1 MRTLNKSEID
11 LLKHVLHAALDGRNG
26 TVCSDAQPE
35 RFAALNKLVEDGYM
49 EGGHSCAMTGPGIRY
64 FYVSQKGR
72 EAVES

>member
-1 MRTLNKSEID
+1 MRTLTQNEIE
-11 LLKHVLHAALDGRNG
+11 LLKRTLHGALDGRNG

-35 RFAALNKLVEDGYM
+35 RFAALSKLVADGYM

-64 FYVSQKGR
+64 FYVSEKGR